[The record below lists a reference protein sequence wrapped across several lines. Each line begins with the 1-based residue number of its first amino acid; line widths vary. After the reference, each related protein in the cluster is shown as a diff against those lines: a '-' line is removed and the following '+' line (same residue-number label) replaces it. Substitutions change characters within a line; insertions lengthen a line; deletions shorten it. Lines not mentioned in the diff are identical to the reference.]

1 MYVGLDVHK
10 DFCQAAFLDNEGRH
24 IKDQRF
30 ENTASGLLEL
40 AQATK
45 DSEVV
50 MEASS
55 SSMHVYDALSQ
66 TCTVKVAHPLKVK
79 AIASAR
85 IKTDRIDARIL
96 AHLLKADLIPESY
109 VPSQEHR
116 QARLAIRHRA
126 SLVSVRTQIKNKIH
140 AILTREGVK
149 IPSFRDKFG
158 KKGMLFLKRI
168 ELGEAQ
174 RASLDSLLVV
184 LEALNKQVKEADKRV
199 QEYASQDAYAKLLA
213 THPGVGR
220 LTALAASSEICD
232 IGRFPS
238 HKKLSSYF
246 GLVPSVYQSGN
257 TDRKGRITKQGSN
270 MMRMLLVQCAWSAV
284 KRSGYF
290 RKKYNKLKKRVG
302 GNKAIIAIARTIAV
316 DMYFMLVR
324 NEEYKEPKIER
335 KRGKPVGSLGPKR
348 PSYRLGSSPP
358 HDSTPCES
366 KQTPKASCA

>member
-10 DFCQAAFLDNEGRH
+10 GFCQAAFLDNEGKLV
-24 IKDQRF
+24 KDERF

-55 SSMHVYDALSQ
+55 SSMHVYDILVD
-66 TCTVKVAHPLKVK
+66 TCKVKVAHPLKVK

-85 IKTDRIDARIL
+85 IKTDKIDARIL
-96 AHLLKADLIPESY
+96 AHLLRADLIPESY
-109 VPSQEHR
+109 VPSKQHR
-116 QARLAIRHRA
+116 QARLVVRHRA

-140 AILTREGVK
+140 AVLTREGVA
-149 IPSFRDKFG
+149 IPPFRNKFG
-158 KKGMLFLKRI
+158 KKGMLFLQSVQL
-168 ELGEAQ
+168 EEAQ
-174 RASLDSLLVV
+174 RASLDSLIAV
-184 LEALNKQVKEADKRV
+184 LEVMNKQIKEADKRV
-199 QEYASQDAYAKLLA
+199 QEYASQDKYAKILV
-213 THPGVGR
+213 THIGVGH

-232 IGRFPS
+232 ISRFPT
-238 HKKLSSYF
+238 HKKLCSYF

-257 TDRKGRITKQGSN
+257 TDRKGHITKQGSN

-284 KRSGYF
+284 KHSGYF
-290 RKKYNKLKKRVG
+290 RKKYNKLKKRTG
-302 GNKAIIAIARTIAV
+302 KNKAIVAIARTIAV

-335 KRGKPVGSLGPKR
+335 KGGKPAGSLGPKR

-358 HDSTPCES
+358 HDSTPCAVS
-366 KQTPKASCA
+366 TNRSMS